1 MKIAILTLPLHTN
14 YGGLLQAYALQS
26 ALERMGYEVSVLDK
40 IRKPKVQIPFSV
52 SVKRLIMKFILRKNV
67 APIGQLEDYKRRK
80 KRNTN
85 TWKFADKYIHR
96 HELDNLGS
104 IKEDDYDVF
113 VVGSDQIWRRE
124 YILNSFKLKE

>member
-67 APIGQLEDYKRRK
+67 APIGQLEDYKRRYEYLEIC
-80 KRNTN
+80 RQVYSQT
-85 TWKFADKYIHR
+85 R
-96 HELDNLGS
+96 
-104 IKEDDYDVF
+104 
-113 VVGSDQIWRRE
+113 VGQPWF
-124 YILNSFKLKE
+124 NKGG

>member
-52 SVKRLIMKFILRKNV
+52 SVKRLIIKFILRKNV

-80 KRNTN
+80 SEIR
-85 TWKFADKYIHR
+85 I
-96 HELDNLGS
+96 LGICRQVYS
-104 IKEDDYDVF
+104 QTR
-113 VVGSDQIWRRE
+113 VGQPWF
-124 YILNSFKLKE
+124 NKGG

>member
-80 KRNTN
+80 KR
-85 TWKFADKYIHR
+85 KYEYLEICR
-96 HELDNLGS
+96 QVYS
-104 IKEDDYDVF
+104 QTR
-113 VVGSDQIWRRE
+113 VGQPWF
-124 YILNSFKLKE
+124 NKGG

>member
-52 SVKRLIMKFILRKNV
+52 SVKRLIMKFILRKNCCSYRSIRGLQ
-67 APIGQLEDYKRRK
+67 AK
-80 KRNTN
+80 KKSEIR
-85 TWKFADKYIHR
+85 I
-96 HELDNLGS
+96 LGNLPTS
-104 IKEDDYDVF
+104 IFTDTSWTTLV
-113 VVGSDQIWRRE
+113 Q
-124 YILNSFKLKE
+124 

>member
-52 SVKRLIMKFILRKNV
+52 SVKRLIIKFILRKNV

-80 KRNTN
+80 SEIR
-85 TWKFADKYIHR
+85 I
-96 HELDNLGS
+96 LGNLPTS
-104 IKEDDYDVF
+104 IFTDTSWTTLV
-113 VVGSDQIWRRE
+113 Q
-124 YILNSFKLKE
+124 

>member
-52 SVKRLIMKFILRKNV
+52 SVKRLIMKFILRSIRGLQAKKKAKYEYLEICRQV
-67 APIGQLEDYKRRK
+67 YSQTRVGQPWFNK
-80 KRNTN
+80 
-85 TWKFADKYIHR
+85 
-96 HELDNLGS
+96 G
-104 IKEDDYDVF
+104 
-113 VVGSDQIWRRE
+113 G
-124 YILNSFKLKE
+124 